1 MNQETLFFVIA
12 KKKKETKDKSTDME
26 QDCSSF
32 LLQILSCNTVGFA
45 NTSVYYVQFSA
56 TTNTLFLSAKT

>member
-12 KKKKETKDKSTDME
+12 KKKRKEKTNQQAWSKIARVF
-26 QDCSSF
+26 CSKYC
-32 LLQILSCNTVGFA
+32 LNTVGFA

-56 TTNTLFLSAKT
+56 MTNTLFLSAKT